1 MRARLAWVVWLTAR
15 CRQGQVW
22 AAIQLRAAGRGG
34 CPAPF
39 HPLKIRTGLLSG
51 ALNTG
56 CHHPPPASPRQVIAG
71 LPDTYSDAPPQM
83 PWQVADL
90 APSPS
95 LGRNRGGFGRVK
107 PHRWKRG
114 AATEALT
121 QGAPGVMRSLFS
133 TTFCNSYGQYTCAAD
148 TCSSFHFVSLLL
160 LPSRTCQTI
169 KLHPTALAVFV
180 GPSFP
185 PLSATS

>member
-1 MRARLAWVVWLTAR
+1 MLSIEFSLLEFIVCFRSCENIGGYSVVYQKTSVASDRARLAWVVWLTAR

-22 AAIQLRAAGRGG
+22 AAIQPHAAGRGG

-39 HPLKIRTGLLSG
+39 HPLKIRTGLLSA

-83 PWQVADL
+83 PWQVADRT
-90 APSPS
+90 PSPS

-121 QGAPGVMRSLFS
+121 QGAPGLERR
-133 TTFCNSYGQYTCAAD
+133 
-148 TCSSFHFVSLLL
+148 
-160 LPSRTCQTI
+160 SRT
-169 KLHPTALAVFV
+169 LM
-180 GPSFP
+180 
-185 PLSATS
+185 